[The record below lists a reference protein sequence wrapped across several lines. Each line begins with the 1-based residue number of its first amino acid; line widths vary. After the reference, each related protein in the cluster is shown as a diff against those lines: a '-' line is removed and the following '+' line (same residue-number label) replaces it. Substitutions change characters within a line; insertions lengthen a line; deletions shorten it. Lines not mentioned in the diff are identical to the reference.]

1 MRVSDSPLT
10 TVIRVRDI
18 QLKKTQRELAVIK
31 VERQTEEV
39 RLNSLEEKQSN
50 AMTDAVRQMKTRAVD
65 LQTSQA
71 FLQSLSRQIEHQEG
85 KVREVTDAEEGKR
98 VELVERSQS
107 KQMVEK
113 IDQRRRDEETKE
125 QERKAQRV
133 IDVLAQRIKSDK

>member
-1 MRVSDSPLT
+1 MRVSDSPLS
-10 TVIRVRDI
+10 TVIRVRDM

-31 VERQTEEV
+31 VERQTEEG
-39 RLNSLEEKQSN
+39 RLSTLEEQQSS
-50 AMTDAVRQMKTRAVD
+50 AMTDAVRKMKTRAVD

-71 FLQSLSRQIEHQEG
+71 FLQSLSRKIEHQEE
-85 KVREVTDAEEGKR
+85 KVREVTTAEEGKR

-133 IDVLAQRIKSDK
+133 IDVLAQRIKTDH

>member
-1 MRVSDSPLT
+1 MRVSDSPLS
-10 TVIRVRDI
+10 TVIRVRDM

-31 VERQTEEV
+31 VERQTEEG
-39 RLNSLEEKQSN
+39 RLSTLEEKQST
-50 AMTDAVRQMKTRAVD
+50 AMTEAVRTMRTKAVD

-71 FLQSLSRQIEHQEG
+71 FLQSLSRQIEHQEE

-133 IDVLAQRIKSDK
+133 IDILAQRIKSDQ

>member
-1 MRVSDSPLT
+1 MRVSDSPLS
-10 TVIRVRDI
+10 TVIRVRDM

-31 VERQTEEV
+31 VERQTEEG
-39 RLNSLEEKQSN
+39 RLSTLEEQQSN
-50 AMTDAVRQMKTRAVD
+50 AMTEAVRKMKTRAVD

-71 FLQSLSRQIEHQEG
+71 FLQSLSRKIEHQEE
-85 KVREVTDAEEGKR
+85 KVREVTTAEEGKR

-133 IDVLAQRIKSDK
+133 IDVLAQRIKTDH